1 MQRFRRLAPLLL
13 SALAVLSSGC
23 ASLDPLA
30 SSPSDPR
37 ADASQA
43 LRGTA
48 STAET
53 GAKPAAGK
61 ARDAEITSRAPDSGS
76 ARAAAAPMS
85 RAAQAS
91 GGPAAAPDI
100 SLSNEAPVVI
110 GLGEA
115 SERARAL
122 AAARPQTDTDLWNRI
137 RAGFA
142 MPALPTAL
150 VAEKE
155 QFYLSKPEYLQRM
168 FQRGSRYLF
177 YIVEELE
184 KRGMPTEL
192 ALLPFV
198 ESAMNPV
205 ALSSAQAAGL
215 WQFIPSTGKQYDL
228 RQDWWVD
235 NRRDVVKST
244 QAALDYLQ
252 KIYAMH
258 GNDWFLALA
267 SYNWGEGSVARA
279 VKKNQAMGRPGDYL
293 SLNMPAE
300 TRHYVPKLIALKNIL
315 LNAGTL
321 GLKLPDLP
329 NRPYFVTI
337 EKTRPIDL
345 QLAAQ
350 FARMSVEEF
359 VALNPA
365 HNRPVIS
372 ARRNN
377 EIKLPTDRL
386 DQFKAAMARH
396 EADSK
401 AFATWQ
407 PYTLK
412 AGETLDTLAH
422 RAGVQMLELRKAN
435 GLRDGAKIVAGTQLL
450 APQKGIVDEQ
460 RVESFVAPRVY
471 EQIEK
476 PAQYHT
482 VGKRESLA
490 SIASRYRISSA
501 TLSAW
506 NGIRKG
512 LARGM
517 RLLVQPASTQ
527 TLLTNE
533 SGERSVVGHA
543 SSQPA
548 FVEAV
553 AVAAAS
559 VPAEPARPGRDES
572 PRMVKVSASAPR
584 PALVP
589 AAPARAP
596 ARASATARATP
607 AARQVAMR
615 PVLARQATQRA
626 SPAAV
631 RAPAGVALR
640 APARKASARAERRD
654 ISRPAVKVAG
664 DRRGRKA

>member
-1 MQRFRRLAPLLL
+1 MQRFNRLAPLLI
-13 SALAVLSSGC
+13 SALAVFSSGC

-30 SSPSDPR
+30 TSPSDPR
-37 ADASQA
+37 ADASPA
-43 LRGTA
+43 ARAGTSPA
-48 STAET
+48 PTLSA
-53 GAKPAAGK
+53 AKPRDFEAGGRTSPSEASAVREPQVLKVPQPRVAVTSTERTPSYDAPLNSAAT
-61 ARDAEITSRAPDSGS
+61 ESGVG
-76 ARAAAAPMS
+76 ARAF
-85 RAAQAS
+85 AAQ
-91 GGPAAAPDI
+91 P
-100 SLSNEAPVVI
+100 
-110 GLGEA
+110 
-115 SERARAL
+115 
-122 AAARPQTDTDLWNRI
+122 TDADLWVRI
-137 RAGFA
+137 RSGFA
-142 MPALPTAL
+142 MPALPTPL

-155 QFYLSKPEYLQRM
+155 HFYLSKPEYLQRM
-168 FQRGSRYLF
+168 FQRGSRYLY

-279 VKKNQAMGRPGDYL
+279 IKKNQAMGRPGDYL
-293 SLNMPAE
+293 NLNMPAE

-315 LNAGTL
+315 LNANAL
-321 GLKLPDLP
+321 GVKLPDLP

-337 EKTRPIDL
+337 EKSRPIDL

-350 FARMSVEEF
+350 FARMSVEDF

-377 EIKLPTDRL
+377 EIKLPADRL

-412 AGETLDTLAH
+412 TGETLDTLAQ
-422 RAGVQMLELRKAN
+422 RAGVQMNELRKAN
-435 GLRDGAKIVAGTQLL
+435 GLRDGAKIVAGTRLL

-460 RVESFVAPRVY
+460 RVESFEAPRVY
-471 EQIEK
+471 EQIER

-501 TLSAW
+501 TLAAW
-506 NGIRKG
+506 NGMRKSV
-512 LARGM
+512 ARGM
-517 RLLVQPASTQ
+517 RLLVQPSSTQ

-548 FVEAV
+548 IVEAV
-553 AVAAAS
+553 AAAPS
-559 VPAEPARPGRDES
+559 PAEPAGPSRDDS
-572 PRMVKVSASAPR
+572 PRMMKVSTHAPR
-584 PALVP
+584 QAPAALAPSRAPVASQT
-589 AAPARAP
+589 AAPARQLATRAAGPARQPVQRAAP
-596 ARASATARATP
+596 A
-607 AARQVAMR
+607 AA
-615 PVLARQATQRA
+615 
-626 SPAAV
+626 
-631 RAPAGVALR
+631 RAPAAVALR
-640 APARKASARAERRD
+640 APARKAAPSVRAERREV
-654 ISRPAVKVAG
+654 SRPAVKVAG
-664 DRRGRKA
+664 DRRGRKV